1 MFDDYHTNDFETTN
15 DNIIAIIKNMRQLES
30 KELKRICRKNW
41 DWFMNLTSSNFQD
54 IFWKE
59 LEIDYK

>member
-1 MFDDYHTNDFETTN
+1 MCCDYHTNDLRTTN
-15 DNIIAIIKNMRQLES
+15 DNIIAIIKNIDNYES

-41 DWFMNLTSSNFQD
+41 IRFMNLTEFDFQD